1 MKRFIVLVFG
11 AVILCALYSFHNSL
25 TTYNNIF
32 TRLGLQTEEAEGYIS
47 ANIIGGSTTFPSSR
61 IIAKLALNKR
71 AEAIKEIGEYIK
83 AYVKT
88 PGFATEYAN
97 TRLELKPESPHGLH
111 QGTGDMAAYKQDLK
125 SWEADYPAT
134 VNGLLKKKLREFLQ
148 LTSDIN
154 FHAELKKQ
162 GDRMV
167 FADPALEA
175 KDEFWKA
182 CFRSGKPTVEAA
194 RSYAQQWLQEL
205 N

>member
-1 MKRFIVLVFG
+1 MKRVIILVS
-11 AVILCALYSFHNSL
+11 AAIILCGIYSFKKVH
-25 TTYNNIF
+25 TVYNNIF
-32 TRLGLQTEEAEGYIS
+32 TRLGLETEEAEGYIT
-47 ANIIGGSTTFPSSR
+47 ANLIGGSTTFPSSR

-71 AEAIKEIGEYIK
+71 AEAIKEIGDYLK

-97 TRLELKPESPHGLH
+97 TRLELKPESPSTLH
-111 QGTGDMAAYKQDLK
+111 QGTGDMATYKQDLK
-125 SWEADYPAT
+125 SWEADYPPT
-134 VNGLLKKKLREFLQ
+134 VNGLLKKKLKEFLQ

-154 FHAELKKQ
+154 FNAELKKQ
-162 GDRMV
+162 GDRMI
-167 FADPALEA
+167 FADPALED

-182 CFRSGKPTVEAA
+182 CFRSGKPTVNAA